1 MNPIVKSTQQTLSE
15 FNEVMRQLSD
25 AQFSESLPIFSG
37 SSIGM
42 HARHVIEFYQ
52 CILKENI
59 ENQGINYDN
68 RKRDMLLQ
76 TNRGYF
82 NTVAEIVIEQLGLL
96 DSNKLKTPLS
106 IFSDEITEI
115 EPVTQQGSANEQCSV
130 TEHNSAIGSS
140 IGRELQYNLEH
151 TIHHAAL
158 IKIGILTLIPD
169 AYMPKSFG
177 VAASTIRYQEQ
188 KKVVA

>member
-1 MNPIVKSTQQTLSE
+1 MNPIVNSTQQTLKE

-42 HARHVIEFYQ
+42 HARHVIEFYL
-52 CILKENI
+52 CLLSENVEI
-59 ENQGINYDN
+59 QGINYD
-68 RKRDMLLQ
+68 KRDRDLLLQ
-76 TNRGYF
+76 TNRSYF
-82 NTVAEIVIEQLGLL
+82 NTLVDITIDNLGRL
-96 DSNKLKTPLS
+96 DDARLSIPLS
-106 IFSDEITEI
+106 IFSDEIE
-115 EPVTQQGSANEQCSV
+115 ENDAPMS
-130 TEHNSAIGSS
+130 SS

-158 IKIGILTLIPD
+158 IKIGVLTLNPD

-177 VAASTIRYQEQ
+177 VAASTIRYKEQ
-188 KKVVA
+188 KPVAA